1 MIHAWGITDK
11 GAVRTQNQDGFY
23 LDVPSEH
30 LAVGVVCD
38 GMGGAKAGNIA
49 SLIAVETFVDAL
61 QGMQPDGDGEAGPAA
76 VLSRAA
82 ETANTAV
89 YHRAVTDPDCRGMG
103 TTMVLV
109 TIVGHYAYVANVG
122 DSRLYL
128 IDENKIS
135 QITKDHSLVE
145 EMVRMG
151 EISRDDARNHPDKN
165 IITRALGAGR
175 DVDVDFFD
183 VRLTPGDILLLCSDG
198 LSNMVPDEDIRQV
211 ILTSE
216 TLEEAGR
223 RLVSMANDNG
233 GRDNIAV
240 VLVEP
245 ETKEVEVC

>member
-1 MIHAWGITDK
+1 MKSYSITDVGQK
-11 GAVRTQNQDGFY
+11 RTVNQDF
-23 LDVPSEH
+23 VFTSETP
-30 LAVGVVCD
+30 VGNLPNLFVVAD
-38 GMGGAKAGNIA
+38 GMGGHKAGDFA
-49 SLIAVETFVDAL
+49 SSYAVE
-61 QGMQPDGDGEAGPAA
+61 
-76 VLSRAA
+76 VLLSTIREDENSNPVKIIRAA
-82 ETANTAV
+82 IETANTQLLREASDNE
-89 YHRAVTDPDCRGMG
+89 AMSGMG

-109 TIVGHYAYVANVG
+109 TIVGHYADVANVG

-183 VRLTPGDILLLCSDG
+183 VRLTPGDILRLSSAG
-198 LSNMVPDEDIRQV
+198 RSNMVPDEDIRQV

>member
-1 MIHAWGITDK
+1 
-11 GAVRTQNQDGFY
+11 
-23 LDVPSEH
+23 
-30 LAVGVVCD
+30 
-38 GMGGAKAGNIA
+38 MGGHKAGDFA
-49 SLIAVETFVDAL
+49 SSYAVE
-61 QGMQPDGDGEAGPAA
+61 
-76 VLSRAA
+76 VLLSTIREDENSNPVKIIRAA
-82 ETANTAV
+82 IENANTQLLREASDNE
-89 YHRAVTDPDCRGMG
+89 TMSGMG

-128 IDENKIS
+128 VDENKIS

-183 VRLTPGDILLLCSDG
+183 IRLTPGDILLLCSDG

-211 ILTSE
+211 IRTSE
-216 TLEEAGR
+216 TLEETGR

>member
-1 MIHAWGITDK
+1 MG
-11 GAVRTQNQDGFY
+11 NLPNLF
-23 LDVPSEH
+23 
-30 LAVGVVCD
+30 VVAD
-38 GMGGAKAGNIA
+38 GMGGHKAGDFA
-49 SLIAVETFVDAL
+49 SSYAVE
-61 QGMQPDGDGEAGPAA
+61 
-76 VLSRAA
+76 VLLSTIREDENSNPVKIIRAA
-82 ETANTAV
+82 IENANTQLLREASDNE
-89 YHRAVTDPDCRGMG
+89 TMSGMG

-128 IDENKIS
+128 VDENKIS

-183 VRLTPGDILLLCSDG
+183 IRLTPGDILLLCSDG

-211 ILTSE
+211 IRTSE
-216 TLEEAGR
+216 TLEETGR

>member
-103 TTMVLV
+103 TTMVAALV
-109 TIVGHYAYVANVG
+109 VEQTAYLLNIG
-122 DSRLYL
+122 DSRAYPHHRRR
-128 IDENKIS
+128 
-135 QITKDHSLVE
+135 DHP
-145 EMVRMG
+145 
-151 EISRDDARNHPDKN
+151 PDPGP
-165 IITRALGAGR
+165 LGGGGHGGAGGHHPR
-175 DVDVDFFD
+175 GGPYSSPEEPDH
-183 VRLTPGDILLLCSDG
+183 PGTG
-198 LSNMVPDEDIRQV
+198 L
-211 ILTSE
+211 
-216 TLEEAGR
+216 
-223 RLVSMANDNG
+223 
-233 GRDNIAV
+233 
-240 VLVEP
+240 
-245 ETKEVEVC
+245 

>member
-103 TTMVLV
+103 TTMVAALV
-109 TIVGHYAYVANVG
+109 VEQTAYLLNISVYGLVNSKGIINIFYLSFICDLVSGDLEIILCQIDHRVAWQPVLASYFNV
-122 DSRLYL
+122 
-128 IDENKIS
+128 
-135 QITKDHSLVE
+135 
-145 EMVRMG
+145 
-151 EISRDDARNHPDKN
+151 
-165 IITRALGAGR
+165 
-175 DVDVDFFD
+175 
-183 VRLTPGDILLLCSDG
+183 ILL
-198 LSNMVPDEDIRQV
+198 
-211 ILTSE
+211 
-216 TLEEAGR
+216 
-223 RLVSMANDNG
+223 
-233 GRDNIAV
+233 
-240 VLVEP
+240 
-245 ETKEVEVC
+245 

>member
-89 YHRAVTDPDCRGMG
+89 YHLALTDG
-103 TTMVLV
+103 
-109 TIVGHYAYVANVG
+109 
-122 DSRLYL
+122 
-128 IDENKIS
+128 
-135 QITKDHSLVE
+135 
-145 EMVRMG
+145 
-151 EISRDDARNHPDKN
+151 
-165 IITRALGAGR
+165 
-175 DVDVDFFD
+175 
-183 VRLTPGDILLLCSDG
+183 
-198 LSNMVPDEDIRQV
+198 
-211 ILTSE
+211 
-216 TLEEAGR
+216 
-223 RLVSMANDNG
+223 
-233 GRDNIAV
+233 
-240 VLVEP
+240 
-245 ETKEVEVC
+245 

>member
-103 TTMVLV
+103 TTMVAALV
-109 TIVGHYAYVANVG
+109 VEQTAYLLNIG
-122 DSRLYL
+122 DSRAYH
-128 IDENKIS
+128 INEDG
-135 QITKDHSLVE
+135 ITRLTRDHSVVE
-145 EMVRMG
+145 DMV
-151 EISRDDARNHPDKN
+151 ARGD
-165 IITRALGAGR
+165 ITPEKELQ
-175 DVDVDFFD
+175 
-183 VRLTPGDILLLCSDG
+183 PGDFLLLCSDG
-198 LSNMVPDEDIRQV
+198 LSNIVTDLELLYEAIHGGEPSDCCQRLLHITLSRGAPDNV
-211 ILTSE
+211 T
-216 TLEEAGR
+216 
-223 RLVSMANDNG
+223 
-233 GRDNIAV
+233 AV
-240 VLVEP
+240 LFQIV
-245 ETKEVEVC
+245 

>member
-1 MIHAWGITDK
+1 MKSYSITDVGQK
-11 GAVRTQNQDGFY
+11 RTVNQDF
-23 LDVPSEH
+23 VFTSETP
-30 LAVGVVCD
+30 VGNLPNLFVVAD
-38 GMGGAKAGNIA
+38 GMGGHKAGDFA
-49 SLIAVETFVDAL
+49 SSYAVE
-61 QGMQPDGDGEAGPAA
+61 
-76 VLSRAA
+76 VLLSTIREDENSNPVKIIRAA
-82 ETANTAV
+82 IENANTQLLREASDNE
-89 YHRAVTDPDCRGMG
+89 TMSGMG

-109 TIVGHYAYVANVG
+109 TIVVHYAYVANVG

-128 IDENKIS
+128 VDENKIS

-183 VRLTPGDILLLCSDG
+183 IRLTPGDILLLCSDG

-211 ILTSE
+211 IRTSE
-216 TLEEAGR
+216 TLEETGR

>member
-89 YHRAVTDPDCRGMG
+89 YHRAVTDPDMAARPSSENEPSIIPATASLEAMSLIALCC
-103 TTMVLV
+103 MV
-109 TIVGHYAYVANVG
+109 
-122 DSRLYL
+122 SR
-128 IDENKIS
+128 
-135 QITKDHSLVE
+135 
-145 EMVRMG
+145 
-151 EISRDDARNHPDKN
+151 
-165 IITRALGAGR
+165 
-175 DVDVDFFD
+175 
-183 VRLTPGDILLLCSDG
+183 
-198 LSNMVPDEDIRQV
+198 
-211 ILTSE
+211 
-216 TLEEAGR
+216 
-223 RLVSMANDNG
+223 
-233 GRDNIAV
+233 
-240 VLVEP
+240 
-245 ETKEVEVC
+245 

>member
-89 YHRAVTDPDCRGMG
+89 YHRAVTDPDCRGMAP
-103 TTMVLV
+103 LWWRPWWW
-109 TIVGHYAYVANVG
+109 
-122 DSRLYL
+122 SRPL
-128 IDENKIS
+128 I
-135 QITKDHSLVE
+135 
-145 EMVRMG
+145 
-151 EISRDDARNHPDKN
+151 
-165 IITRALGAGR
+165 
-175 DVDVDFFD
+175 
-183 VRLTPGDILLLCSDG
+183 CS
-198 LSNMVPDEDIRQV
+198 
-211 ILTSE
+211 TSE
-216 TLEEAGR
+216 TAGPIT
-223 RLVSMANDNG
+223 SMKTGSPA
-233 GRDNIAV
+233 
-240 VLVEP
+240 
-245 ETKEVEVC
+245 

>member
-103 TTMVLV
+103 TTMVAALV
-109 TIVGHYAYVANVG
+109 VEQTAYLLNIG
-122 DSRLYL
+122 DSRAYH
-128 IDENKIS
+128 INED
-135 QITKDHSLVE
+135 
-145 EMVRMG
+145 G
-151 EISRDDARNHPDKN
+151 
-165 IITRALGAGR
+165 ITRRGWPRRAA
-175 DVDVDFFD
+175 
-183 VRLTPGDILLLCSDG
+183 PG
-198 LSNMVPDEDIRQV
+198 P
-211 ILTSE
+211 
-216 TLEEAGR
+216 
-223 RLVSMANDNG
+223 
-233 GRDNIAV
+233 
-240 VLVEP
+240 
-245 ETKEVEVC
+245 

>member
-89 YHRAVTDPDCRGMG
+89 YHRAVTDRLPRH
-103 TTMVLV
+103 
-109 TIVGHYAYVANVG
+109 GHHYGGGLGGGA
-122 DSRLYL
+122 DRL
-128 IDENKIS
+128 S
-135 QITKDHSLVE
+135 AQH
-145 EMVRMG
+145 R
-151 EISRDDARNHPDKN
+151 RQP
-165 IITRALGAGR
+165 
-175 DVDVDFFD
+175 
-183 VRLTPGDILLLCSDG
+183 G
-198 LSNMVPDEDIRQV
+198 LSHQ
-211 ILTSE
+211 
-216 TLEEAGR
+216 
-223 RLVSMANDNG
+223 
-233 GRDNIAV
+233 
-240 VLVEP
+240 
-245 ETKEVEVC
+245 